1 MPGCCF
7 VSVLSRSR
15 MPSVLANFILISL
28 VSRFSIATAN
38 SSEDGLG

>member
-7 VSVLSRSR
+7 VSVLLRSR
-15 MPSVLANFILISL
+15 MPSVLANFILMSL

-38 SSEDGLG
+38 SSDDGLG